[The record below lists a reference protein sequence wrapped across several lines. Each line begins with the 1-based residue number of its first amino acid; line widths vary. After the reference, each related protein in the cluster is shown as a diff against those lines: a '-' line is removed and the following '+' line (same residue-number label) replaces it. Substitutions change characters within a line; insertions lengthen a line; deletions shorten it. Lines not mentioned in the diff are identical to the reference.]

1 MQRGGAQMDFDA
13 GGRRPE
19 KRCIANEPWRAYEK
33 RDIQRRDVLGRMRP
47 LVGPRLTRFLA
58 FRRRRREP
66 FAIIEKQRIQDG
78 FHRQLLC
85 SVSDAM
91 PGKNPATAAIGRAFA
106 GGGKLSA
113 AVPAINHCQ
122 PGGFAVRRVHG
133 ARLVV
138 CALLRRGEIGRM
150 TAEYSTL
157 AEGSVGK
164 RKPESFSPQAWGSI
178 SAAGPSQGGNCA
190 PSGAAKRRRRE
201 RGGSHSTGAFLA
213 RRGLE
218 AFPHRCRWR
227 GAPDSAHRRQVGGRS
242 AYAVSGLAA

>member
-1 MQRGGAQMDFDA
+1 MHRGGAQMHFDT
-13 GGRRPE
+13 GRRRPE
-19 KRCIANEPWRAYEK
+19 QRRVANEPWRTYEES
-33 RDIQRRDVLGRMRP
+33 DVQRRDVLGRTRSF
-47 LVGPRLTRFLA
+47 VGPLLARFLA
-58 FRRRRREP
+58 LRRRRRKP
-66 FAIIEKQRIQDG
+66 IAIIEKAWFQDG

-85 SVSDAM
+85 SAFDAV

-150 TAEYSTL
+150 TAE
-157 AEGSVGK
+157 GSVGK

-190 PSGAAKRRRRE
+190 PSGGAKRRRRE
-201 RGGSHSTGAFLA
+201 HGGSHSTGAFLA